1 MSLPNWPIKLGME
14 LLIDSR
20 FKPMSDF
27 NPKPILISAIG
38 IYGPTSGGV
47 AISRLP
53 GDDLKLSNFNATWS
67 RVGLSVC
74 Y

>member
-1 MSLPNWPIKLGME
+1 
-14 LLIDSR
+14 
-20 FKPMSDF
+20 MSDF

-74 Y
+74 VMVIRLSCDSIESEEEV